1 MVDGESLQNDQ
12 LRLAPNHLFLARM
25 FGSHFLPSS
34 AVRVFP
40 MHRFGSRLSRLAL
53 SALLISPLTGLAPLP
68 ATAQDKAVE
77 KKPAQTAAEK
87 AAAKKAAEEKAAAD
101 EKAADEKA
109 AAVLAKMASRK
120 LDPIAALQ
128 QKSVES
134 RKPIFGHWGVD
145 ANKYS
150 TWKSHSNRLIPL
162 YSFGDSLDR
171 VRGANSIYRDAAKI
185 ENLYGFAPTNTVN
198 PTAEY
203 FDQTDVYRLQKSAAA
218 AGKKRIVL
226 FVFDGTDWQTTWAAA
241 IAKTK
246 SVPYTEGRG
255 TGLNLQDY
263 RGVSTDFGYFVTSPH
278 DEGTTIDV
286 DNQRVVKINGKIPGG
301 YDVKR
306 AGEFPWSMIPDA
318 KYPISTGDEP
328 LHAYT
333 DSASSATS
341 MTCGV
346 KTYNDAIGVDF
357 AGRETVSIGR
367 QLQEEG
373 FAVGVVTS
381 VPISHATPAAA
392 YASNVHRDDYQDLT
406 RDLIGVPSIYHPGG
420 LSGVDVL
427 LGCGWGEEKKED
439 GAQGKNFVP
448 GNRYLAAEDLKK
460 IDAQQGG
467 KYVVAQRTPGQPGA
481 GVLRQGVQTAIE
493 RKQRLFGYFGVKGG
507 HLPFRTADGKYD
519 PVSGVGTGG
528 RPDEPEEYSAA
539 DVSENPTLSDLAV
552 AAADVLQS
560 RSDRWWLMV
569 EAGDVDWANHANN
582 LDSSIGALL
591 SGDDAFAALAKWIE
605 THGGWE
611 DTAVYVTADHGH
623 YLVLDKPEVLAEA
636 SK

>member
-1 MVDGESLQNDQ
+1 
-12 LRLAPNHLFLARM
+12 
-25 FGSHFLPSS
+25 
-34 AVRVFP
+34 
-40 MHRFGSRLSRLAL
+40 MHRFGFRLSRLAL
-53 SALLISPLTGLAPLP
+53 TTLLISPLACLQSLP
-68 ATAQDKAVE
+68 TAAQDTVASD
-77 KKPAQTAAEK
+77 KKPKQSAEEKEAAKKAADEKTAAEK
-87 AAAKKAAEEKAAAD
+87 AAA

-109 AAVLAKMASRK
+109 AAVVAKMASRT

-128 QKSVES
+128 QKSVET
-134 RKPIFGHWGVD
+134 RKPIFGYWGPD
-145 ANKYS
+145 PDKYS

-162 YSFGDSLDR
+162 YAFGDSLDR

-185 ENLYGFAPTNTVN
+185 ESLYGFAPTVTVN

-203 FDQTDVYRLQKSAAA
+203 FDQTDVYRLQKSAAE

-246 SVPYTEGRG
+246 SVPYTAGRG
-255 TGLNLQDY
+255 TGLNVQDY
-263 RGVSTDFGYFVTSPH
+263 RGVATDFGYFVTSPH
-278 DEGTTIDV
+278 NEGTTIDV

-306 AGEFPWSMIPDA
+306 AGEFPWSKLPEA
-318 KYPISTGDEP
+318 KYTISTGSEP
-328 LHAYT
+328 QHAYT

-357 AGRETVSIGR
+357 AGREVLSIGR
-367 QLQEEG
+367 QLQEQG
-373 FAVGVVTS
+373 YGVGVVTS

-406 RDLIGVPSIYHPGG
+406 RDMIGVPSVYHPGG

-427 LGCGWGEEKKED
+427 LGGGWGEVKKED

-448 GNRYLAAEDLKK
+448 GNRYLADEDLKK
-460 IDAQQGG
+460 IDATQGG
-467 KYVVAQRTPGQPGA
+467 KYVIAQRTVGQPGPA
-481 GVLRQGVQTAIE
+481 VLRSGVETAIKN
-493 RKQRLFGYFGVKGG
+493 RQRLFGYFGVKGG

-539 DVSENPTLSDLAV
+539 DVSENPTLADMAV

-582 LDSSIGALL
+582 IDSSIGAFL
-591 SGDDAFAALAKWIE
+591 SGDDAFAAIAKWIE
-605 THGGWE
+605 SHGGWQ
-611 DTAVYVTADHGH
+611 DTVVYVTADHGH
-623 YLVLDKPEVLAEA
+623 YLVLDHPEVLAEA